1 DDLDAA
7 GDAAADGTCGAR
19 RDGRARRPPCRRR
32 DRSLGRRDAR
42 ARLGDDGERGGRGAQ
57 RTGRAVVAG
66 AAAARE
72 RAPGPFRLPP
82 ADGRGNGAHARAD
95 VNRPRRPPP
104 ATAPE
109 RLPPMTI
116 STPPAPAGPRP
127 RRPRRMRDE
136 LRELTV
142 RLHFLAGLF
151 ITPFLLV
158 TAVTGILYALTPQI
172 EQMVYAEELHAA
184 PCAQAEATPLAQQI
198 RAGQAAV
205 PDGTVAE
212 IRPAPEAGSTAR
224 VSFESPSA
232 PEDRR
237 LTAFV
242 DPCTGEVTWVLPT
255 FGEWLPLR
263 TWFDDLHR
271 NLHLGDA
278 GRWYSEVAASWLW
291 VLALS
296 GLAVWLTRKRRKR
309 SLRALLLAQR
319 TGPRRQRAVSLHAT
333 LGVWAALGLF
343 FLSATGLTWSQYAGG
358 NVGALRQS
366 LDWST
371 PSVSTQAH
379 AGAPVAPVGE
389 QRVPEV
395 AQHMLEDS
403 RAHGLADPVA
413 ITPGAD
419 GGAWVVSQVQRS
431 WPLQQDSVSLDP
443 ATGQV
448 LDSVRFEDW
457 PVAAKFAEA
466 GIA

>member
-1 DDLDAA
+1 
-7 GDAAADGTCGAR
+7 
-19 RDGRARRPPCRRR
+19 
-32 DRSLGRRDAR
+32 
-42 ARLGDDGERGGRGAQ
+42 
-57 RTGRAVVAG
+57 
-66 AAAARE
+66 
-72 RAPGPFRLPP
+72 
-82 ADGRGNGAHARAD
+82 
-95 VNRPRRPPP
+95 
-104 ATAPE
+104 
-109 RLPPMTI
+109 MTI
-116 STPPAPAGPRP
+116 STPPAPAGPCP

-151 ITPFLLV
+151 IAPFLLV
-158 TAVTGILYALTPQI
+158 TAVTGVLYALTPQI
-172 EQMVYAEELHAA
+172 EQMVYAEELHATT
-184 PCAQAEATPLAQQI
+184 CAQAEATPLAQQV

-237 LTAFV
+237 LTTFV
-242 DPCTGEVTWVLPT
+242 DPCTGEVTGVLPT

-466 GIA
+466 GISFHMGILFGWVNQLVLIGIAAAAIVLIVLGARLWWRRRPPAPDRGLPRPLGRPGRSAGAYGIMLAVAALAGLALPLLGLTLVLFLALDLARQLLLARRTSGRGRRAPNLEP